1 MFKIRILG
9 IDYGDARVG
18 FSVCDKSEILASGLH
33 TEKVHGMTEAAEI
46 AVRIAL
52 EEKAEMIVVGLPL
65 NMDGT
70 RGERAEKTEVFC
82 SMLRDRID
90 IPIETIDERRT
101 TVSAHNIMIE
111 NGVKRSKKKA
121 LVDTISA
128 EIILQTFIDKRK
140 RQREN

>member
-1 MFKIRILG
+1 MRILG

-18 FSVCDKSEILASGLH
+18 FAVCDKSEILATGLH
-33 TEKVHGMTEAAEI
+33 TVKVKGMTEAAEAAVKI
-46 AVRIAL
+46 AVD
-52 EEKAEMIVVGLPL
+52 EGAEMIVVGLPL

-82 SMLRDRID
+82 SMLRDRSNLNV
-90 IPIETIDERRT
+90 ETMDERRT

-111 NGVKRSKKKA
+111 NGVKRGKKKA

-140 RQREN
+140 NQGNC

>member
-1 MFKIRILG
+1 MRILG

-18 FSVCDKSEILASGLH
+18 FAVCDRSEILASGLH
-33 TEKVHGMTEAAEI
+33 TEKIKSMSEASEI
-46 AVRIAL
+46 AARIAI
-52 EEKAEMIVVGLPL
+52 EEGAEMIVVGLPL

-82 SMLRDRID
+82 SMLREKLS
-90 IPIETIDERRT
+90 IPIETMDERRT

-111 NGVKRSKKKA
+111 NGVKRSKKKS

-140 RQREN
+140 NLK